1 MLLFFIIFRYR
12 QFSCQSA
19 KKIENYFFYK
29 NPESINPQKIMINK
43 HLILFG
49 SKFFI
54 GFIWPFL
61 KHADDSIDF
70 YKKFGREMIFWMAIK

>member
-1 MLLFFIIFRYR
+1 
-12 QFSCQSA
+12 
-19 KKIENYFFYK
+19 
-29 NPESINPQKIMINK
+29 MINNN
-43 HLILFG
+43 LILFG

-70 YKKFGREMIFWMAIK
+70 YKKFWREMMFWVAIK